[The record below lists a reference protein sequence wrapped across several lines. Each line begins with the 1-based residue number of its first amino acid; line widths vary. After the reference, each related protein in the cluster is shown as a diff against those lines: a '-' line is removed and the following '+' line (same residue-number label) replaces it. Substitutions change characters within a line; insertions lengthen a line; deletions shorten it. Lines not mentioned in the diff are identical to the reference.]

1 MRFGDRIFGERV
13 QEIVEALGA
22 TLDAT
27 IDLIDRADRRHH
39 LVTRNGR
46 WLSTRNAGDDAVMPG
61 TCTLRVEISDRWT
74 LRIFRK
80 GPLHHDVEAVAAWGA
95 RLLKDH
101 LLRRETRES
110 DFPPPQGNGGAS
122 GSAELGI
129 PLAWL
134 RKTQN

>member
-27 IDLIDRADRRHH
+27 IDLIDWGDRRHH
-39 LVTRNGR
+39 FVTRNGR
-46 WLSTRNAGDDAVMPG
+46 WLSTRDVGNDVAG
-61 TCTLRVEISDRWT
+61 TCAVRVAINDRWT
-74 LRIFRK
+74 LRIVRK
-80 GPLHHDVEAVAAWGA
+80 GRLHHDVEAIATWGA
-95 RLLKDH
+95 RLLGDH
-101 LLRRETRES
+101 LPRKESREPS
-110 DFPPPQGNGGAS
+110 LPPTHGGGGTS

>member
-22 TLDAT
+22 ALDAS

-46 WLSTRNAGDDAVMPG
+46 LLSTRNAGDDVAWPG
-61 TCTLRVEISDRWT
+61 TCTVRAKISDRWT

-80 GPLHHDVEAVAAWGA
+80 GALHHDVEAIAAWGA
-95 RLLKDH
+95 RLLEAH
-101 LLRRETRES
+101 LPRNES
-110 DFPPPQGNGGAS
+110 RDPELPPAEGGGGTS
-122 GSAELGI
+122 GSAELAI